1 MEESVSMEHVTVLI
15 LTLDM
20 PAITNYV
27 RLHLHIIMYSM
38 YWKFHVYSSEGV
50 MFKLDNVIHLVI
62 VVTSKFK
69 GMIILVCGVIAV
81 TWLDFVHIL
90 YMF

>member
-1 MEESVSMEHVTVLI
+1 M
-15 LTLDM
+15 
-20 PAITNYV
+20 
-27 RLHLHIIMYSM
+27 
-38 YWKFHVYSSEGV
+38 YSSEGV